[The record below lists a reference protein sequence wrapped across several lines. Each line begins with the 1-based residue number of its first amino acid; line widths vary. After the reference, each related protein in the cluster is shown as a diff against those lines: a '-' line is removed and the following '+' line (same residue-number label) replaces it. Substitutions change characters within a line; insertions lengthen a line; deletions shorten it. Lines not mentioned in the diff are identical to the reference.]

1 MSGEVGKETIKRE
14 MDNRRIYMTSH
25 KSLFSDFQKHRFLNF
40 NLTS

>member
-1 MSGEVGKETIKRE
+1 MSGEVGKETIKKE
-14 MDNRRIYMTSH
+14 MDNMTSH